1 MRRSIMCCLAW
12 FSLASAV
19 CAQRGAY
26 TAPTDLDQMVGQAE
40 TILRGHVL
48 SAKVEAHPQFS
59 DLQTVVVTLKVDRV
73 LKGAASSTYT
83 FRQYIWDF
91 RDSSDAAGYRRAEEV
106 LLFLNP
112 NSPYGLTSPVG
123 MEQGRF
129 RILRDAAGNASA
141 LNGHGNAGLF
151 NGVTAKTTA
160 RNLALSTEA
169 RGMLGRT
176 TGRVPLAALEETIQA
191 LAGAQK

>member
-1 MRRSIMCCLAW
+1 MVSR
-12 FSLASAV
+12 
-19 CAQRGAY
+19 AQ
-26 TAPTDLDQMVGQAE
+26 
-40 TILRGHVL
+40 TILRGHVA
-48 SAKVEAHPQFS
+48 SAKVEPHPQFS

-73 LKGAASSTYT
+73 LKGTAASTYT

-91 RDSSDAAGYRRAEEV
+91 RDTSDAAGYRKADEL

-112 NSPYGLTSPVG
+112 TSQYGLSSPVG

-129 RILRDAAGNASA
+129 RVQRDARGNVSV

-151 NGVTAKTTA
+151 NGVAAKTNA
-160 RNLALSTEA
+160 QKLVLSQQA
-169 RGMLGRT
+169 RGMLNQV
-176 TGRVPLAALEETIQA
+176 TGRVPLGALEETIQV